1 MLPGKIPLVVA
12 IILTALACQTAN
24 ILPVG
29 ETARLEV
36 TPVRGY
42 IIELPANQG
51 WSSTGV
57 HFQAR
62 QAFQIAYLSG
72 QIRDGATAIADASGT
87 GYVCGHAGCCEPL
100 PEVPRDALIGR
111 IGRDNF
117 YVGNGG
123 AFTAAKSGLLYLRIN
138 DCDEGL
144 YENQGSLRIIIL
156 P

>member
-1 MLPGKIPLVVA
+1 MLPGKIPLVAA

-29 ETARLEV
+29 EPARLEV

-51 WSSTGV
+51 WSNTGIR
-57 HFQAR
+57 FQAR
-62 QAFQIAYLSG
+62 QVFQIAYLSG
-72 QIRDGATAIADASGT
+72 QVRDGNAAVADASGS

-111 IGRDNF
+111 IGEEVF

-123 AFTAAKSGLLYLRIN
+123 AFAAAESGPLYLRIN

-144 YENQGSLRIIIL
+144 YDNQGSLRLIIL